1 MFFLQKLTGLSLCVA
16 EDSAQIP
23 SPERDAPWPQQP
35 KVASHTPHASVLT
48 LSPLFTSRKAWGQA
62 WPVPQSSFGA
72 WSPSL
77 GFPGSSASKE
87 SACCAGNPCSVSRS
101 GRSPGGGVGTHSSI
115 LAWRIPRTEEPGRLQ
130 SMGLQRIRHNWTT
143 FTQSTGAQV
152 LNWKSKL
159 GLEGAGNMTG
169 REWNSCLFLSIS
181 TALSSRDLAYGGWG
195 VIHVCS
201 VALWSLQHLCTVI
214 NKGIW
219 SLTEEAILAL
229 VGQGNDLSLILA
241 SWIFQQ
247 RTHGSLFEMRPA
259 SCPFVKFL

>member
-1 MFFLQKLTGLSLCVA
+1 MIGWGLGALPLLPCPIHPRPLFLTPVPTHTALLSFFVRPLPEMFFLQKLTGLSLCVA

-115 LAWRIPRTEEPGRLQ
+115 LAWRIPPTEEPGRLQ

-159 GLEGAGNMTG
+159 GLG
-169 REWNSCLFLSIS
+169 
-181 TALSSRDLAYGGWG
+181 GGWEHDWEG
-195 VIHVCS
+195 VEFMSFFEHKHSLEQSGPSIWGVGGHPRVLCCS
-201 VALWSLQHLCTVI
+201 VIVAASLHC
-214 NKGIW
+214 N
-219 SLTEEAILAL
+219 
-229 VGQGNDLSLILA
+229 
-241 SWIFQQ
+241 
-247 RTHGSLFEMRPA
+247 
-259 SCPFVKFL
+259 